1 MADATRR
8 VFRDATLLAGKDLR
22 LEAKSRVGLAQVLP
36 FGVLVLVVMAF
47 ALDAESRLL
56 IEVSPGLFWVTVTF
70 AAVLTVGRSAALE
83 IEPGVDDA
91 LRLKAEAAGADECN
105 LDGHDLLPGLNRIGQ
120 TIPSNYRLRPGV

>member
-47 ALDAESRLL
+47 ALDAERRAQ
-56 IEVSPGLFWVTVTF
+56 IVH
-70 AAVLTVGRSAALE
+70 
-83 IEPGVDDA
+83 
-91 LRLKAEAAGADECN
+91 AD
-105 LDGHDLLPGLNRIGQ
+105 RV
-120 TIPSNYRLRPGV
+120 LRPGPCRHGVKHTGIPRLRIFRNPCRNANAENHAPLPDETQIETGDEVTDNHRKAVADNLARCIEEA